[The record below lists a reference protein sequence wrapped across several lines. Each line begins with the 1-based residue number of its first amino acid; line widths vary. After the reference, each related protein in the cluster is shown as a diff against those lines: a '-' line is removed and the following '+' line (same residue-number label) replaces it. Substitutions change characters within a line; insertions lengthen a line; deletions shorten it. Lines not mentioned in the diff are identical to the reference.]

1 MEDNLENIYY
11 IHERMA
17 DTGILLVYKGAL
29 NGMVLDSLLANAKN
43 QLSKMNV
50 DLKIRKKIYSIMVEC
65 LENINRYNANQKE
78 PETNQYHPLFIWGEN
93 ETGFYIKCG
102 NMIKSSDV
110 PPLMERLEGM
120 KNLNKT
126 ELKEKYRKTILK
138 SKVNRGSG
146 AGLGIIDMAIKS
158 DNQMSYAFKSIDPN
172 TSFFTLNINV

>member
-1 MEDNLENIYY
+1 MEDDLENIYY

-17 DTGILLVYKGAL
+17 DTGILLVYKGDL

-43 QLSKMNV
+43 QLSKMNA

-78 PETNQYHPLFIWGEN
+78 PEANQYHPLFIWGEN
-93 ETGFYIKCG
+93 KTGFYIKCG
-102 NMIKSSDV
+102 NMINSSDV

-120 KNLNKT
+120 KNLNKA
-126 ELKEKYRKTILK
+126 ELKEKYRNTILK
-138 SKVNRGSG
+138 SKVNRGTG
-146 AGLGIIDMAIKS
+146 AGLVIIDMAIKS
-158 DNQMSYAFKSIDPN
+158 DNQMSYDFKSIEPN

>member
-1 MEDNLENIYY
+1 MEDDLENIYY

-43 QLSKMNV
+43 QLSKMNA

-78 PETNQYHPLFIWGEN
+78 PEANQYHPLFIWGEN

-102 NMIKSSDV
+102 NMIKASDV

-120 KNLNKT
+120 KNLNKV
-126 ELKEKYRKTILK
+126 ELKAKYRKAILK
-138 SKVNRGSG
+138 SKVNKGSG

-158 DNQMSYAFKSIDPN
+158 DNQMSYAFKSIGPN
-172 TSFFTLNINV
+172 TTFFTLNINV